1 MDYEDMSNEALYLY
15 LKVKVPEMPVSKV
28 DDSNRGTVI
37 TVLKITEKIKEKRAS
52 RARRWSAALREK
64 PAFALSNE
72 SLAGRHLPPTCV
84 VEVPQRRCML

>member
-37 TVLKITEKIKEKRAS
+37 TVLKIAAKIKEKRES
-52 RARRWSAALREK
+52 R
-64 PAFALSNE
+64 
-72 SLAGRHLPPTCV
+72 V
-84 VEVPQRRCML
+84 RRCSATLR